1 MMAGEKCA
9 NCGLSVTDPCPA
21 KFVRIVV
28 VTVVVSQHLLVLL
41 AFVMAMLQL
50 GSPGG
55 GVVFLLFS
63 RTFFLQVAFSWKNC
77 LLVSLQVLG
86 AEGGH
91 IQARAP

>member
-1 MMAGEKCA
+1 MR
-9 NCGLSVTDPCPA
+9 NCGLSVTGPCPA

-55 GVVFLLFS
+55 GVVFLVFS
-63 RTFFLQVAFSWKNC
+63 RTFFPASS
-77 LLVSLQVLG
+77 LLLEKLFTGESPGLGRGRWPHPSQGSLQ
-86 AEGGH
+86 GGW
-91 IQARAP
+91 